1 MLFLNNIRESNYI
14 PKIRRNDAKKV
25 FLFTNARDEPNIAE
39 WVAHH
44 LLLGF
49 DDIFIFDHKSK
60 IPIKHIGNFDNKLTI
75 FRVGGEG
82 NIKLGLMKT
91 ALNISRRQ
99 QASWMLYLDADEF
112 LQLNAFPNVKSM
124 LQQFHNADSIGIN
137 WVMFGSSNHITQP
150 KGLLMEHFIKSS
162 KVLDQHVKTFVR
174 PEQALYPVTPHNYKI
189 ANPLR
194 NVAITGNLI
203 EPNSPFNRKPML
215 FTHAPAYIAHY
226 IVQSQ
231 QEFMRRKGRQM
242 DDGTGNKTGL
252 YRNIHANHNEVEN
265 HQLHNKYVDR
275 VRQMLRKYN
284 IRLAHGP
291 SQQVYA
297 SSNV

>member
-1 MLFLNNIRESNYI
+1 MLFLSNVRQPNYI

-49 DDIFIFDHKSK
+49 DHIFIFDHKSK
-60 IPIKHIGNFDNKLTI
+60 IPIKQIGTFDNRLTI

-82 NIKLGLMKT
+82 NIKTGLMTT

-99 QASWMLYLDADEF
+99 KASWMLYLDADEF
-112 LQLNAFPNVKSM
+112 LQLNAFPNVKMM
-124 LQQFHNADSIGIN
+124 LQHFHYADSLGIN
-137 WVMFGSSNHITQP
+137 WLMFGSSYHITQP

-162 KVLDQHVKTFVR
+162 KLLDQHVKTFVR
-174 PEQALYPVTPHNYKI
+174 PEQVLYPLTPHNYKI
-189 ANPLR
+189 DNPIR
-194 NVAITGNLI
+194 NIAVTGNLI
-203 EPNSPFNRKPML
+203 KPDSPFNRKPIL

-226 IVQSQ
+226 IVQSE

-252 YRNIHANHNEVEN
+252 YKNIHENHNEVEN
-265 HQLHNKYVDR
+265 RQLHNKYTER
-275 VRQMLRKYN
+275 VKKMLRKYN
-284 IRLAHGP
+284 IRLAPGP
-291 SQQVYA
+291 SQQV
-297 SSNV
+297 